1 MLIAD
6 QPFVLPSKQEM
17 IRETQDEGAEE
28 KTEGES
34 KEAKQEK
41 DEKEGESG
49 DWGWRGW
56 GLGGITEKLQSTVKI
71 LIINLISLNR
81 PKKYQNF

>member
-6 QPFVLPSKQEM
+6 EPFVLPPKQEM
-17 IRETQDEGAEE
+17 IRETQDVGVEE

-34 KEAKQEK
+34 KEDKQEK

-56 GLGGITEKLQSTVKI
+56 GLGGITEKLQSTVNV
-71 LIINLISLNR
+71 LITNLIS
-81 PKKYQNF
+81 